1 MGARRRIG
9 AVTTVV
15 VASALLAAAC
25 GRSAN
30 SAGSSSAG
38 NISPTK
44 GLVAATA
51 AGTKTVPSVV
61 WAVYRDVNSLD
72 PIFAFDYP
80 ENTADS
86 LMCESLLR
94 QTPDGSLQPGLASVA
109 NPSPTTMVFTLRPGV
124 KFWDGH
130 PVTPADVVYSLDR
143 NTDPKLGG
151 FYSLVF
157 NRVKSI
163 AATSSTQVTITLKQP
178 DYWLQGELASMP
190 GIIIEKAFAEKQGKN
205 YGTPAGSIMCTGAYM
220 FKSWNPGV
228 GVIAVR
234 NPHYWNP
241 SVHPLVDQITIK
253 GVPDVS
259 SFTSGMLTG
268 AIQGSYNF
276 ALSTLNQLK
285 SSSAVK
291 VWQGPGWSTDA
302 FIVSSFK
309 GVLGSLK
316 VRQALSLAL
325 NRQAIINSVYR
336 GAALMPRWL
345 SNPGTFGYGK
355 SVFNAAYDSSPVLT
369 QNIAEAKKLV
379 QQAGATGKTFTI
391 GTSSQLA
398 NIAAVT
404 GDYQAAAQAIGLKVV
419 LKSVSA
425 QNYINFFIDPKAR
438 AGIDGFL
445 TVNYGDYA
453 DPAALLST
461 LVLPGGSQNYTNFNN
476 PQITAAMEQARST
489 ANLNKRAALVAK
501 AEKLAMQQL
510 PWIPNVQPTSLLLL
524 GKGLTGAVASFAYMF
539 APWADSL
546 GGSG

>member
-9 AVTTVV
+9 AVTAA
-15 VASALLAAAC
+15 VAACALLAAAC
-25 GRSAN
+25 GRSVN
-30 SAGSSSAG
+30 NAGSSTSG
-38 NISPTK
+38 NISPTQ
-44 GLVAATA
+44 GLVTTTP
-51 AGTKTVPSVV
+51 AGTKTVPSMV

-72 PIFAFDYP
+72 PIYAFDYP

-94 QTPDGSLQPGLASVA
+94 QAPGGAVQPGLATVTD
-109 NPSPTTMVFTLRPGV
+109 PSPTTMVFTLRPGA

-143 NTDPKLGG
+143 NTNPTLGG
-151 FYSLVF
+151 FYPLVF

-163 AATSSTQVTITLKQP
+163 AATGTNQVTITLKQP
-178 DYWLQGELASMP
+178 DYWPQGELASMP
-190 GIIIEKAFAEKQGKN
+190 GIIIEKAFAQKEGKN

-220 FKSWNPGV
+220 LKSWTPGV
-228 GVIAVR
+228 GVVAVA
-234 NPHYWNP
+234 NPHYWN
-241 SVHPLVDQITIK
+241 SAVKPLIGQITIK
-253 GVPDVS
+253 GTPDIS

-268 AIQGSYNF
+268 AIQGSYPF
-276 ALSTLNQLK
+276 ALPTLDQLRN
-285 SSSAVK
+285 SSSVK

-302 FIVSSFK
+302 FIISSFK
-309 GVLGSLK
+309 GVLGDLR
-316 VRQALSLAL
+316 VRRALSLAL
-325 NRQAIINSVYR
+325 NRQGIISSVYK

-355 SVFNAAYDSSPVLT
+355 SVFTAAYDSSPVLT
-369 QNIAEAKKLV
+369 QNISEAKKLV

-398 NIAAVT
+398 NLAAVT

-425 QNYINFFIDPKAR
+425 QNFINFFTDPKAR
-438 AGIDGFL
+438 AGIDGFP

-476 PQITAAMEQARST
+476 PKITADLEQARST
-489 ANLNKRAALVAK
+489 PNLNKRAALVAE
-501 AEKLAMQQL
+501 AEKLTMQQL
-510 PWIPNVQPTSLLLL
+510 PWIPNVQPTALLVLH
-524 GKGLTGAVASFAYMF
+524 KGLTGAVSSFAYMF

-546 GGSG
+546 GGTG

>member
-1 MGARRRIG
+1 MGARSKVG
-9 AVTTVV
+9 AVTAV
-15 VASALLAAAC
+15 VAACALMAAAC

-38 NISPTK
+38 NISPTE
-44 GLVAATA
+44 GLVTGTQ
-51 AGTKTVPSVV
+51 AGTKTVPSVT

-72 PIFAFDYP
+72 PIYAFDYP

-94 QTPDGSLQPGLASVA
+94 QAPNGSLQPGLASVA
-109 NPSPTTMVFTLRPGV
+109 SPSPTTMVFTLKPGV
-124 KFWDGH
+124 KFWDGN

-163 AATSSTQVTITLKQP
+163 AATGSNQVTITLKQP

-190 GIIIEKAFAEKQGKN
+190 GIIIEKSFAEKQGKN

-253 GVPDVS
+253 GAPDIS

-268 AIQGSYNF
+268 AIQGDYAF
-276 ALSTLNQLK
+276 GLPTLDQLK
-285 SSSAVK
+285 NSSTVK
-291 VWQGPGWSTDA
+291 VYQGPGWSTDA
-302 FIVSSFK
+302 FIISSFK

-325 NRQAIINSVYR
+325 NRQGIINSVYK

-355 SVFNAAYDSSPVLT
+355 SVFTAAYDSSPVLT

-510 PWIPNVQPTSLLLL
+510 PWIPNVQPTSILLL

-539 APWADSL
+539 APWADGL

>member
-1 MGARRRIG
+1 MAARSHRRMALVAVAALCMG
-9 AVTTVV
+9 VP
-15 VASALLAAAC
+15 AC
-25 GRSAN
+25 GRSV
-30 SAGSSSAG
+30 STTQGSGSG
-38 NISPTK
+38 IVSPTK
-44 GLVAATA
+44 GLVATTP
-51 AGTKTVPSVV
+51 AGTKPVQSVV

-86 LMCESLLR
+86 LMCESLL
-94 QTPDGSLQPGLASVA
+94 LQSPGGALKPGLASVST
-109 NPSPTTMVFTLRPGV
+109 PSPTTMVFTLRPGV

-151 FYSLVF
+151 FYPLVF
-157 NRVKSI
+157 DRVKSI

-178 DYWLQGELASMP
+178 DYWLEGELASMP
-190 GIIIEKAFAEKQGKN
+190 GIIIEKAFAQKQGKN

-228 GVIAVR
+228 GVIAVA
-234 NPHYWNP
+234 NPHYWQP

-268 AIQGSYNF
+268 AIQGSYSF
-276 ALSTLNQLK
+276 ALSTLDQLRNTSK
-285 SSSAVK
+285 VK
-291 VWQGPGWSTDA
+291 VYQGPGWSTDA

-369 QNIAEAKKLV
+369 QNISEAKKLV

-489 ANLNKRAALVAK
+489 ASLSKRAALVAK
-501 AEKLAMQQL
+501 AEKLTMQQL